1 MIRMMMVMN
10 ELKNVEKTKT
20 LKQGLEPGEPPDS
33 PSLSPGR
40 VDQFEIDEYF
50 VPGNI
55 NKTLPIAHSNEE
67 SDDDDDD
74 DDDADD
80 ADVADADDAYGTDD
94 KI

>member
-1 MIRMMMVMN
+1 M
-10 ELKNVEKTKT
+10 
-20 LKQGLEPGEPPDS
+20 
-33 PSLSPGR
+33 
-40 VDQFEIDEYF
+40 
-50 VPGNI
+50 PGNV
-55 NKTLPIAHSNEE
+55 NKTLPITHSNEE